1 MIPFGDNMIDFG
13 IPTES
18 IYKIIKPILTK
29 YNSNDDLRKTIDDII
44 KSKQEINK
52 EKNKDI

>member
-1 MIPFGDNMIDFG
+1 MIDFG
-13 IPTES
+13 MPTES
-18 IYKIIKPILTK
+18 IYKIIEPILTK
-29 YNSNDDLRKTIDDII
+29 YNANDNLRKTIDDII

>member
-1 MIPFGDNMIDFG
+1 MIPFCDNMIDFG
-13 IPTES
+13 MPTES
-18 IYKIIKPILTK
+18 IYKIIEPILTK
-29 YNSNDDLRKTIDDII
+29 YNANDNLRKTIDDII